1 MIRKAVKF
9 FLLMLVPTA
18 ALMYATNPSG
28 GLEALIHPGA
38 VAAVRLY
45 LVASVLIVLI
55 QNLLERLMFRKG
67 LDLRIWKEGVAGFG
81 LLVLALYL
89 GLSLWNGS
97 DLTPLSVLSSAAL
110 YGVVGWFYGRYRVRA
125 AEAAES
131 AKTEKK
137 GKKKKGSAQGA
148 GKKPGRKQS

>member
-1 MIRKAVKF
+1 MIRKALKF

-148 GKKPGRKQS
+148 GKQPGRKQS

>member
-45 LVASVLIVLI
+45 LVASLLIVLI
-55 QNLLERLMFRKG
+55 QNLLDRLMFRKG

-89 GLSLWNGS
+89 GLSLWSGN
-97 DLTPLSVLSSAAL
+97 DLAPLSVLSSAAL

-125 AEAAES
+125 ADSAES
-131 AKTEKK
+131 IKTEKNA
-137 GKKKKGSAQGA
+137 KKKKGSAQGA
-148 GKKPGRKQS
+148 GKQPGKKKS